1 MKKREAVLEVFEKI
15 HEQGHLACYWKS
27 PQGLNDALDVLKKD
41 VDLLCKR
48 EPKDL
53 LLELGFKKFGCQERH
68 QLRGVTNWVKPVE
81 GGFCHLHVHE
91 RIYTGTAAPLTHRI
105 PWVEYIL
112 HHCEI
117 DSETG
122 IPIPIPEVDF
132 ILLLTRYAFEKKI
145 TKEILRESI
154 RRTTI
159 EKVVE
164 HTSLVLGKRRG
175 KNLGQ
180 KLRKGIPSRK
190 KIHSLV
196 KNGLD
201 EILSPTLSSGRVA
214 ARNARG
220 ISRVSYSRLKHD
232 LLPDLR
238 PLSRGLR
245 TEERGLV
252 VSVVGADGSG
262 KSTLTSKLE
271 NWLKDLFDVH
281 LVYFGRGDAV
291 SATWQT
297 LAKAKW
303 ALLGGVPEAK
313 IEEGKVLDKMT
324 TLEKR
329 TSEKGVKRIV
339 RNLSRIALAERKL
352 RDSNWV
358 SDAREN
364 GGIIITDRFP
374 VTEFGL
380 LDGAMIEDDGSTSQ
394 KIFSTTEKV
403 VLGRLD
409 LNPDIVFRLNID
421 PDIAWARK
429 PDHNL
434 EDIRAKTEALK
445 KATFPHSNVIE
456 IDATNTE
463 QDILD
468 MAKKVIWDAL

>member
-1 MKKREAVLEVFEKI
+1 MKKRDAVLEVFEAIQK
-15 HEQGHLACYWKS
+15 QGQLACYWKS
-27 PQGLNDALDVLKKD
+27 PLGLNDALDVLKKD

-48 EPKDL
+48 EPTEL
-53 LLELGFKKFGCQERH
+53 LIELGFKKFRAQERH
-68 QLRGVTNWVKPVE
+68 QLGGVTNWVKPVD

-117 DSETG
+117 DNETG

-145 TKEILRESI
+145 TRDILQDSLK
-154 RRTTI
+154 RTTV

-175 KNLGQ
+175 KKLGQ
-180 KLRKGIPSRK
+180 KLHNGIPSRK
-190 KIHSLV
+190 KIHGLV
-196 KNGLD
+196 KNGL
-201 EILSPTLSSGRVA
+201 EEVLSPTVSSGRVA
-214 ARNARG
+214 IRTAQG
-220 ISRVSYSRLKHD
+220 ISRVSYSRLKHE

-238 PLSRGLR
+238 PLSKGLS
-245 TEERGLV
+245 TQERGLV
-252 VSVVGADGSG
+252 VSVVGPDGSG
-262 KSTLTSKLE
+262 KSTLTTALE
-271 NWLKDLFDVH
+271 NWLADLFDVH
-281 LVYFGRGDAV
+281 KVYFGRGDAV

-303 ALLGGVPEAK
+303 ALRGGPPESK
-313 IEEGKVLDKMT
+313 LQEGKKREKMT

-329 TSEKGVKRIV
+329 NNEKGVKRVV

-352 RDSNWV
+352 RDANWV
-358 SDAREN
+358 SEAREN

-374 VTEFGL
+374 VMDVGL

-403 VLGRLD
+403 VLGRLN

-421 PDIAWARK
+421 PEVAWARK
-429 PDHNL
+429 KDHNL
-434 EDIRAKTEALK
+434 EDIRAKVEALNN
-445 KATFPHSNVIE
+445 ATFPYSEVIE
-456 IDATNTE
+456 VDASASE
-463 QDILD
+463 KKILKN
-468 MAKKVIWDAL
+468 AKKAIWAAL